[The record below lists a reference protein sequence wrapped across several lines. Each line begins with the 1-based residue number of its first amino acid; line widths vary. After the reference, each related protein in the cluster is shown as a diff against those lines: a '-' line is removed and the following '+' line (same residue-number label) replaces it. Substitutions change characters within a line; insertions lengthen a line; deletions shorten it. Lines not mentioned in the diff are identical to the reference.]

1 MQNKIIVM
9 FQKDFRL
16 YDNPAL
22 FEAVQSGEVLP
33 VYIQEET
40 FSIGSASKWWLH
52 HAVIDVKKQL
62 EALGSTLIIR
72 KGRTEEEILSLIE
85 QLDITAVYWNI
96 CYDPDRL
103 QSNQKMKMMLEDKG
117 IICKEFNSHLLLE
130 PWIIKKKDNT
140 EYKVFTPFT
149 MHFKSR

>member
-1 MQNKIIVM
+1 MQNKIIAM
-9 FQKDFRL
+9 FQKIFVYMITQRYLRLFSPVRFFR
-16 YDNPAL
+16 YMYKMKIFN
-22 FEAVQSGEVLP
+22 GE
-33 VYIQEET
+33 
-40 FSIGSASKWWLH
+40 ASKWWLH

-103 QSNQKMKMMLEDKG
+103 QSNQK
-117 IICKEFNSHLLLE
+117 
-130 PWIIKKKDNT
+130 
-140 EYKVFTPFT
+140 
-149 MHFKSR
+149 

>member
-22 FEAVQSGEVLP
+22 FEAAQSGEVLP
-33 VYIQEET
+33 LYVYDET

-52 HAVIDVKKQL
+52 HTIIDVKRQL

-72 KGRTEEEILSLIE
+72 KGNILEEILSLIK
-85 QLDITAVYWNI
+85 QLGITAVYWNI
-96 CYDPDRL
+96 CYDPERL
-103 QSNQKMKMMLEDKG
+103 QFNQKMKMMLEDKG
-117 IICKEFNSHLLLE
+117 ITCKEFNSHLLLE

-140 EYKVFTPFT
+140 EYKVFTPFI

>member
-1 MQNKIIVM
+1 MRKDSHAKQNYCYVS
-9 FQKDFRL
+9 KDFRL

-33 VYIQEET
+33 VYVQDEA

-52 HAVIDVKKQL
+52 HAIIDVKKQL

-72 KGRTEEEILSLIE
+72 KGNTQEEIRSLIE
-85 QLDITAVYWNI
+85 QLGITAVYWNI

-103 QSNQKMKMMLEDKG
+103 QSNQK
-117 IICKEFNSHLLLE
+117 
-130 PWIIKKKDNT
+130 
-140 EYKVFTPFT
+140 
-149 MHFKSR
+149 